1 MRRILTSVVWD
12 ADLLDRLEFR
22 RRAIRKRPWILNV
35 ALFIAT
41 ALTTTLVGAL
51 QTGRSADSWAVNMA
65 QGLIFSVPLMA
76 ILSVH
81 ELGHYLTGR
90 IRGLDVTPPFF
101 IPGFLPIGTF
111 GAFIKIRS
119 PITNR
124 RVLME
129 IGAMGPLCG
138 SLVAIPLL
146 LVGLQ
151 MSTFSPEA
159 PAAADNLTMGT
170 SLILELFCFLTF
182 GEFSIHS
189 TVLRHPTAVAAW
201 FGLFITALN
210 LLPMGQLDGGHV
222 VYALFGPRV
231 AKITS
236 YVCVFCLI
244 PMGVFLWP
252 GWFVFGVLV
261 TFLGLGHPPPL
272 DPETPLDRTG
282 RVIGGLALAVFVTT
296 FIPVPLTLGE

>member
-1 MRRILTSVVWD
+1 MLGDLSRCPQSAGLTNRPVNRRQVIRT
-12 ADLLDRLEFR
+12 R
-22 RRAIRKRPWILNV
+22 RWILNLV
-35 ALFIAT
+35 LFIAT
-41 ALTTTLVGAL
+41 VLTTTLVGTLHA
-51 QTGRSADSWAVNMA
+51 GRSTDSWPVFLAR
-65 QGLIFSVPLMA
+65 GLLFSVPLMA

-90 IRGLDVTPPFF
+90 IRGLNVTPPFF

-124 RVLME
+124 KVLME
-129 IGAMGPLCG
+129 IGALGPLCG
-138 SLVAIPLL
+138 SLIAIPML

-151 MSTFSPEA
+151 MSSSLPEG
-159 PAAADNLTMGT
+159 AASGAMTMGS
-170 SLILELFCFLTF
+170 SLILELFCLLTF

-189 TVLRHPTAVAAW
+189 TVYLHPTATAAW
-201 FGLFITALN
+201 YGLFITALN

-231 AKITS
+231 ARITS
-236 YVCVFCLI
+236 YACIVCLI

-252 GWFVFGVLV
+252 GWIVFGVLV
-261 TFLGLGHPPPL
+261 TVLGLGHPPPL
-272 DPETPLDRTG
+272 DPVTPLDQTG
-282 RVIGGLALAVFVTT
+282 RTIGGLALLLFVST
-296 FIPVPLTLGE
+296 FIPVPLALGE